1 MHISAGG
8 VTAALG
14 LRIKSGCAMAALLG
28 GPVDAPQLLDRR
40 KVDLSDP
47 ADPEL
52 RQPYHAARGV
62 GLAEGETLARR
73 LQAIEDFSQRSLSRV
88 FGDYESGGN
97 TLCGAGLVIGSD
109 VDPARIGNQHIRA
122 HALEG
127 RLFRRLVEAAMAR
140 RGLSCAAWVERA
152 LYGAA
157 MQQLGRSEAQIKT
170 VVTELGR
177 RANGGWRSDDKA
189 AAVAAWLVL
198 SGCCP

>member
-14 LRIKSGCAMAALLG
+14 LRIKSGWAMAALLG
-28 GPVDAPQLLDRR
+28 GPSEAPRLLDRC

-62 GLAEGETLARR
+62 GLAEGDTLARR
-73 LQAIEDFSQRSLSRV
+73 LQAIEDFSQQSLSRMV
-88 FGDYESGGN
+88 GEYERAGN
-97 TLCGAGLVIGSD
+97 ALCGAGLVVGSD

-127 RLFRRLVEAAMAR
+127 RLFRRVVEAAMAG
-140 RGLSCAAWVERA
+140 RGLSCSVWVERV
-152 LYGAA
+152 LYGTA

-177 RANGGWRSDDKA
+177 GAIGGWRSDDKA

-198 SGCCP
+198 SRCGR